1 MKLLVQPDAGV
12 APLVTA
18 IRRAKTHIHIA
29 IFRAD
34 LKEVQQALEAA
45 VAHGVQVHALIAN
58 TNRGGEK
65 RLRQLEQA
73 LLVAGVT
80 VSRTSD
86 DLVRHHG
93 KLLVI
98 DRRTLYTLGFNYT
111 HIDIF
116 KSRSFGIVIRERRL
130 VDEALKLF
138 EADATRQPY
147 TAGVR
152 TFVVSPDN
160 ARPVLAAFLKSAKR
174 QVLIYDPKISDT
186 SMIRILQERAKAG
199 VDVRVLG
206 KVTNKAA
213 GLTVAKLPKLR
224 LHVRAIL
231 KDGVHLFVGSQSL
244 RALELD
250 RRREAGVIVRD
261 AGVVK
266 EFRTVFESDWALT
279 EVAASTTDGQAADR
293 GAETSP
299 RL

>member
-160 ARPVLAAFLKSAKR
+160 ARSVLAAFLKSAKR
-174 QVLIYDPKISDT
+174 QVLIYDPKISDS

-279 EVAASTTDGQAADR
+279 EVAASTTDAQAADR
-293 GAETSP
+293 GAEASP